1 MIIATARSM
10 AGESRLCNN
19 VFWKGVNDFNAAK
32 EGKNMRN
39 IAALCLLLVSFGLYS
54 LAGAVESPM
63 AQLKPTLKSLTDLLA
78 DDSLKGDVHRDVRR
92 AKIMEAIQVGF
103 DFQEMSKRILGKTW
117 NEITPE
123 EQGRFTREMI
133 KLLENIYVGKL
144 ESYSGQQIEFL
155 DERVKDRRAQVST
168 TIDNNGVKVPV
179 HYILNLTDSRWMVYD
194 INIEGVS
201 LVSNYREQF
210 KAILRKD
217 KFAGLIKAIE
227 EKNRGFAEGTEAVR

>member
-1 MIIATARSM
+1 MNNIIAICCLIVS
-10 AGESRLCNN
+10 L
-19 VFWKGVNDFNAAK
+19 
-32 EGKNMRN
+32 
-39 IAALCLLLVSFGLYS
+39 ALCSP
-54 LAGAVESPM
+54 AGAVDSPM

-78 DDSLKGDVHRDVRR
+78 DESLKGDVHRDVRR
-92 AKIMEAIQVGF
+92 AKIMAAIQVGF

-117 NEITPE
+117 NEITPA
-123 EQGRFTREMI
+123 EQERFTREMI

-144 ESYSGQQIEFL
+144 ESYSGQQIDFL
-155 DERVKDRRAQVST
+155 EERVKDRRAQVST
-168 TIDNNGVKVPV
+168 TIDNDGVKVPV

-210 KAILRKD
+210 KSILRKE

-227 EKNRGFAEGTEAVR
+227 EKNRSFAEGTEASR